1 MSQIYKVILL
11 GFSALAA
18 LACAGVANASSLPKF
33 SPPGVPEPG
42 YPDFAALNFAASL
55 QGSSQSGY
63 ILTIAGGDPNFG
75 MFNFPKGSYG
85 VGGEEIE
92 LTAHFSATGQ
102 LLKNQP
108 NTIEIFGSLPGSN
121 SPSAGSAPKGY
132 SWSKQP
138 FELLFEAVLTGFAVD
153 SKHEALGFST
163 KDFSGWADQ
172 LQFTGNKNP
181 IESLWLYSV
190 STGNP
195 FGGFGGGDWNQFLTD
210 LKDHKSLQAAKFYG
224 IGSIATVPL
233 PASGLLMLG
242 GLAGL
247 GALMV
252 RRRRVEAG
260 PPASTAG

>member
-1 MSQIYKVILL
+1 MMRIYKAVLL

-18 LACAGVANASSLPKF
+18 LVALSVANASSLPKF
-33 SPPGVPEPG
+33 SAPGIAEPG
-42 YPDFAALNFAASL
+42 FPDFAALSFSASL

-75 MFNFPKGSYG
+75 VFNVPKGSYG

-108 NTIEIFGSLPGSN
+108 NTFEVFGSLPASN
-121 SPSAGSAPKGY
+121 SPSAGSASKGY

-138 FELLFEAVLTGFAVD
+138 FELLFEAVLTGFSVD
-153 SKHEALGFST
+153 SKHDALGFST
-163 KDFSGWADQ
+163 RDFSGWADQ
-172 LQFTGNKNP
+172 LQFTGTKNP

-195 FGGFGGGDWNQFLTD
+195 FGGFGGGDWTQFLTD
-210 LKDHKSLQAAKFYG
+210 LKDHNSLQEAKFHG

-233 PASGLLMLG
+233 PASGLLMFG

-247 GALMV
+247 GTMMV
-252 RRRRVEAG
+252 RRRRVEAV
-260 PPASTAG
+260 